1 MHLHLSD
8 QENKA
13 KDEKEN
19 NDIYT
24 FKKCLLVLDGDM
36 KDKNRTSFVVVCSL
50 HAFKI

>member
-8 QENKA
+8 EKNKA

-19 NDIYT
+19 NGIYT

-36 KDKNRTSFVVVCSL
+36 KDKTQDFTGCGL
-50 HAFKI
+50 FPPCF